1 MSKAYFK
8 ETLRSFR
15 HNLSRFLSIVAVVI
29 LGSGVFVGYMSTCP
43 DMLRTSAE
51 YYKNSNLYDIRLQ
64 SFIGL
69 YEGDLEQI
77 RQIEGVKTVVGEKF
91 VDGFVKVKEDD
102 GSFKGLI
109 DLYGSQMTLRA
120 FGLDTEAAL
129 SHTENGSNEDD
140 YINRL
145 KLLEG
150 EYPDEVGE
158 CVVTCSK
165 IVTPSQF
172 KIGETIKLEGDGE
185 SILYSLKTNEFKI
198 VGIVMTPYFVSFDR
212 GTTLAGSGKLGDYIY
227 ISDDSFTQEV
237 NYYSEAYIT
246 LEESYLYGPYEDGY
260 NDYVDSVAERIRE
273 ASGAIAAGR
282 AVIIKAEIEPKLV
295 IGENDFIIKQQEA
308 TTKLAQA
315 KKQLDDVKNLV
326 QNGAQMIALAQAELE
341 SKYAQAIEQINS
353 GNAEYNAG
361 LQEYNINAQK
371 AADGQI
377 QWDKANEQYNSNK
390 ALYDEAE
397 AQLKDAKNQITLA
410 NAQIVATKQL
420 IATTQATLDN
430 LRNKSDADDSITP
443 EQLEQMADR
452 LETTNPE
459 LARVL
464 RTAAYMSRA
473 GVSDNTIA
481 DVEALLDRS
490 KAELAAEEI
499 KLADAQALYTQKESE
514 LTLAKLQLDSAKA
527 QLDEKKKELEDGK
540 KKLEEAKERLK
551 QGNLDLQMGNLE
563 AQTKYLNSKAEI
575 ALKQAQL
582 IEVKNKLPE
591 YEAEYA
597 AKKSEIESQVDV
609 ARTMLQKGKA
619 LLQNLDTASW
629 SVTTRR
635 DLPGYSSYGNAAYSM
650 QTIALVFSVFF
661 YIVATFVCLTTMTR
675 MVQEERTQLGV
686 LKAMGYTN
694 RQIISKYLIYSAA
707 ACAVGLVLGT
717 LGGTY
722 LFPKAFV
729 IGWTIMYEQPVLKL
743 YAYPMLIVLGFVITV
758 IVTMG
763 AVAVACSRE
772 LRLNTAQL
780 MRPKPPKFGKRVFL
794 ERIAFIWKRLG
805 FTSKVTIRNLLR
817 SKKRLLISI
826 LGIGGCTALLVAGLG
841 FVDSARAVIL
851 KQFNEEGISR
861 YGIQIALKDE
871 QTGSANSKTVADI
884 NSLNGVRNTMLT
896 HIMVYRS
903 PVSEDAGGS
912 YDVNFYVPEAPSR
925 IGEYIRLIDYK
936 TGKLLT
942 LDDSGAIITDN
953 FAKAAGIRAGDTV
966 TVSHIEGTKE
976 VSYNIKVVGIVRNYT
991 FHYIYIT
998 PAYYQQLTA
1007 KVPTFNCIAGHISN
1021 DLSAEGRLQLEKQ
1034 INEMPGVNGSIFTS
1048 AILDSFSYIIK
1059 SIYII
1064 IAVIVVAA
1072 AMLAFV
1078 VLYILNS
1085 TNINEHLRELATLKV
1100 LGFYDGEVSAYI
1112 YRENIILMFFGILAG
1127 FGMGVVLH
1135 KLIIMTI
1142 IIDSV
1147 TLGQSISAISYGA
1160 GAVITLIFAFLV
1172 NLVMHKYLKRL
1183 NMVDSLKSVE

>member
-8 ETLRSFR
+8 ETLRSFK

-51 YYKNSNLYDIRLQ
+51 YYKTSNLYDIRLQ

-77 RQIEGVKTVVGEKF
+77 RQMEGVKAVVGEKF
-91 VDGFVKVKEDD
+91 VDGFVKVKGND
-102 GSFKGLI
+102 GAYQGLI

-120 FGLDTEAAL
+120 FGFDPSAAM
-129 SHTENGSNEDD
+129 SHTEDGGDEDD

-145 KLLEG
+145 TLLEG

-158 CVVTCSK
+158 CVVSCNK

-172 KIGETIKLEGDGE
+172 KIGETFKLEGDGE
-185 SILYSLKTNEFKI
+185 SILYSLKTDEFKI

-227 ISDDSFTQEV
+227 IPNDSFTEEV

-246 LEESYLYGPYEDGY
+246 LDESYLYGPYEDGY
-260 NDYVDSVAERIRE
+260 NDYVDSVAKRIRD
-273 ASGAIAAGR
+273 ASGAIVAAR
-282 AVIIKAEIEPKLV
+282 AVALKAEIEPRLV
-295 IGENDFIIKQQEA
+295 LGENEFAIKQQEA
-308 TTKLAQA
+308 AIKLAQA
-315 KKQLDDVKNLV
+315 KKQLDDVKYLV
-326 QNGAQMIALAQAELE
+326 QNGAQMIAQAQAELE
-341 SKYAQAIEQINS
+341 TKYAQAIEQINN
-353 GNAEYNAG
+353 GNTEYNAG

-371 AADGQI
+371 VADGQI
-377 QWDKANEQYNSNK
+377 QWDQANEEYNRNK
-390 ALYDEAE
+390 ELYDEAE

-410 NAQIVATKQL
+410 NAQVVATKQL
-420 IATTQATLDN
+420 IAATQATLDN
-430 LRNKSDADDSITP
+430 LRNNSDANNSLTP
-443 EQLEQMADR
+443 QELEQMADR
-452 LETTNPE
+452 LEATNPE

-464 RTAAYMSRA
+464 RTAAYMSGA
-473 GVSDNTIA
+473 GVAENTIA
-481 DVEALLDRS
+481 EVEALLDRR

-499 KLADAQALYTQKESE
+499 KLARAQTLYAEKETE
-514 LTLAKLQLDSAKA
+514 LAAAKVKLDSAKA
-527 QLDEKKKELEDGK
+527 ELNAKKKELEDGK
-540 KKLEEAKERLK
+540 KKLEEAKERLR
-551 QGNLDLQMGNLE
+551 QGGLDLQMGNLE
-563 AQTKYLNSKAEI
+563 AQTKYLNAKAEI

-582 IEVKNKLPE
+582 SEVKSKLPE
-591 YEAEYA
+591 HEAQYA
-597 AKKSEIESQVDV
+597 AKKAEIENQVDV

-619 LLQNLDTASW
+619 VLQNLGTASW

-686 LKAMGYTN
+686 LKAIGYTN
-694 RQIISKYLIYSAA
+694 RQIVSKYLIYSAV
-707 ACAVGLVLGT
+707 ACVVGLALGIS
-717 LGGTY
+717 GGTH

-729 IGWTIMYEQPVLKL
+729 IGWTIMYEQPELKL
-743 YAYPMLIVLGFVITV
+743 YSYPLLIVIGFVITM
-758 IVTMG
+758 ILTMTAVT
-763 AVAVACSRE
+763 VACSRE

-794 ERIAFIWKRLG
+794 EKIGFIWKRLG

-817 SKKRLLISI
+817 SKKRLLFSV
-826 LGIGGCTALLVAGLG
+826 LGIGGCTALLVAGFG

-851 KQFNEEGISR
+851 KQFNEDGIAR

-871 QTGSANSKTVADI
+871 QTGSADSKVVADI
-884 NSLNGVRNTMLT
+884 NSLSGVHNTMLT
-896 HIMVYRS
+896 HLMMYRS
-903 PVSEDAGGS
+903 SVSADAGGS
-912 YDVNFYVPEAPSR
+912 YDVNIYVPEAPSR
-925 IGEYIRLIDYK
+925 MDEYVRLIDYK

-953 FAKAAGIRAGDTV
+953 FAKAVGAKVGDTV
-966 TVSHIEGTKE
+966 TVSCIEGTKE
-976 VSYNIKVVGIVRNYT
+976 ISYKIKVAGIVRNYT
-991 FHYIYIT
+991 FHYIYMT

-1007 KVPTFNCIAGHISN
+1007 KAPTFNCLTGHISN
-1021 DLSAEGRLQLEKQ
+1021 DLTPESRLQLEKQ
-1034 INEMPGVNGSIFTS
+1034 INELAGVNGSIFTS

-1127 FGMGVVLH
+1127 FGMGLVLH

-1147 TLGQSISAISYGA
+1147 TLGQSISAVSYGA
-1160 GAVITLIFAFLV
+1160 GTLITLLFAFLV

-1183 NMVDSLKSVE
+1183 SMVESLKSVE